1 MGHAPESIADALD
14 WFRKRFRA
22 ESARDLE
29 VSFQMELSG
38 EGGGVLSLTI
48 DRGLLR
54 AEAAAVP
61 GPDVLYRLSAPDLF
75 GVLAGER
82 NPDLLFMEKRIQIEG
97 DLSLA
102 LKLRSLF
109 RAGG

>member
-1 MGHAPESIADALD
+1 MGNAPRSIADALD
-14 WFRKRFRA
+14 WFRKRYRG
-22 ESARDLE
+22 EVARDLT
-29 VSFQMELSG
+29 VSFQMDLSG
-38 EGGGVLSLTI
+38 EAGGVLSLTI

-54 AEAAAVP
+54 AEPRAATA
-61 GPDVLYRLSAPDLF
+61 PDVLYRLSAADLF

>member
-1 MGHAPESIADALD
+1 MGNAPESIADALD
-14 WFRKRFRA
+14 WFRKQFRSEA
-22 ESARDLE
+22 ARDLR
-29 VSFQMELSG
+29 VAFQMDLSG
-38 EGGGVLSLTI
+38 EAGGVLSLTI
-48 DRGLLR
+48 DHGLLKAR
-54 AEAAAVP
+54 PEAVTA
-61 GPDVLYRLSAPDLF
+61 PDVLYRLSAADLF
-75 GVLAGER
+75 AVLAGER